1 MITESCPIEV
11 TLSMISGKWKLI
23 IIKELLACENI
34 RFGEL
39 LRVIPDISQK
49 VLTSQLREL
58 EEDGLVLRIDYNENP
73 RRVEYS
79 LTKLGLSMVS
89 IMKEIR
95 NWGLFH
101 LLNNEKKPVHCLE
114 CKQCQPSSKIC

>member
-1 MITESCPIEV
+1 MDTESCPIEV
-11 TLSMISGKWKLI
+11 TLGMISGKWKMI
-23 IIKELLACENI
+23 IIKELLACDSI

-39 LRVIPDISQK
+39 LRKIPGISQK
-49 VLTSQLREL
+49 VLTSQLREM
-58 EEDGLVLRIDYNENP
+58 EEDGLVLRVDYNENP

-79 LTKLGLSMVS
+79 LTKLGVSMIS

-101 LLNNEKKPVHCLE
+101 LLNNEKKPVHCLD
-114 CKQCQPSSKIC
+114 CKQCQTNPYGC